1 MTARLLG
8 IWLSFEE
15 FDILSE
21 YQSLSSSINNT
32 SLIAAILS
40 GHTRDDLHAEFYI
53 TALSNK
59 NTMQYN
65 AFHKCKLH
73 AAFKYSSRYVL
84 KSRMKLGKLSLIIYS
99 I

>member
-53 TALSNK
+53 TALTVQQK
-59 NTMQYN
+59 YN
-65 AFHKCKLH
+65 AIQCI
-73 AAFKYSSRYVL
+73 SQ
-84 KSRMKLGKLSLIIYS
+84 MQTTCS